1 MRTPAL
7 DCHVHLRTEA
17 EIDRF
22 LGLAPSLNLAGIS
35 LVCTSSQARINDN
48 PPSFLARSRHP
59 EFFRVFA
66 GLDHSARATGKTEAC
81 LSLAAQVERLAAI
94 GCDGV
99 KLIETKPTSR
109 RNQEPPIDGDYYA
122 RMFARLEELGVP
134 LLWHVA
140 DPEEFW
146 DPALTPRWAAERGWG
161 YDAGFVAKEQ
171 LYSEVENVLDR
182 HPGLKVIFPH
192 FYFLSAD
199 LERASRL
206 LASRPNVCLDL
217 APGIELYYNLS
228 RDPER
233 SRNFFLEHSDRIL
246 FGTDL
251 GITPGEPAET
261 SAARVNLVARFL
273 ETADEFRLPPE
284 ADFLLGPPE
293 DGVVRGLNLPDE
305 ALEKICRRNFE
316 RIAGAAPRPFDV
328 DLAAEECRR
337 LATEAQALPEAA
349 EVATEFRRMA
359 DLMNG
364 G

>member
-1 MRTPAL
+1 VKTATV
-7 DCHVHLRTEA
+7 DCHVHLRSVG

-22 LGLAPSLNLAGIS
+22 LQLAPRLNLAGMS
-35 LVCTSSQARINDN
+35 LACTSSRERINAN
-48 PPSFLARSRHP
+48 PQAFLAKHRRGD
-59 EFFRVFA
+59 FFRVFG
-66 GLDHSARATGKTEAC
+66 GLDHSARTAGEVDA
-81 LSLAAQVERLAAI
+81 SLPLGEQVERLAAL

-109 RNQEPPIDGDYYA
+109 KELEPAIDADYYA
-122 RMFARLEELGVP
+122 PVFERLEALNMPV
-134 LLWHVA
+134 LWHVA

-161 YDAGFVAKEQ
+161 YDSSFVPKEQ
-171 LYSEVENVLDR
+171 LYAEVDNVLER
-182 HPGLKVIFPH
+182 HPGLEVIFPH

-199 LERASRL
+199 LERAAEL
-206 LASRPNVCLDL
+206 LAARPNVCLDL
-217 APGIELYYNLS
+217 APGVELYYNLS
-228 RDPER
+228 RDPDR
-233 SRNFFLEHSDRIL
+233 SRQFFLDHADRIL

-293 DGVVRGLNLPDE
+293 DGVVRGLSLPDDV
-305 ALEKICRRNFE
+305 LGRICRANFE
-316 RIAGAAPRPFDV
+316 RVAGASPRPLDAG
-328 DLAAEECRR
+328 LAAAECRR
-337 LATEAQALPEAA
+337 LAEEAEALPDC
-349 EVATEFRRMA
+349 A
-359 DLMNG
+359 DLAGENRRIADLLEG